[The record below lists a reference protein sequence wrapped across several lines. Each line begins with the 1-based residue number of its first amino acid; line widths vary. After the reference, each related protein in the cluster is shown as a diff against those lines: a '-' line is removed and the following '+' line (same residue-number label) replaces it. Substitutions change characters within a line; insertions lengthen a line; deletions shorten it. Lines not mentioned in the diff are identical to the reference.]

1 MKGAVLLNVLVFA
14 QLLLGARIL
23 ARMAH
28 GIGAR
33 RIRVAPAVARDNGA
47 VAVIVPVLN
56 EVDRLGPCLDGLI
69 GQGSEVREIV
79 VVDGGSYDG
88 TQDLVRA
95 YSARDGRVRLVDAS
109 PVPSDWNGKAW
120 GLQVGLEQ
128 ADAGA
133 PWVLMID
140 ADVRPKPELARSLLA
155 HAPRENVL
163 ALSVATLQELSGAL
177 EGLLHP
183 ALLTTLVY
191 RFGPPG
197 RATRRVREVQAN
209 GQCFLARRDAL
220 ERCHAVVGARAS
232 ICEDITI
239 ARALVAAGYPVG
251 FYEGEDLVSVK
262 MYRDWRD
269 AWRNW
274 PRSLPMRDQYS
285 GMSSVLGLCEVTLA
299 QALPLPLFILLLMR
313 LVTPHPR
320 PMANCPLPTPW
331 GPRCGRRA
339 SALSLKGRGER
350 VAPGG
355 ACVKGFSPSPTVRE
369 RRAGP
374 SDPRL
379 GSEGPVSHGL
389 GGEGLLALVVN
400 GVLTAVRLGVLTG
413 TARAYR
419 RVPPTYWLSPLCDV
433 PVALR
438 LCQSLLQRR
447 HTWRGRVLVNGG
459 FP

>member
-1 MKGAVLLNVLVFA
+1 MKGKRLLNVLVFA
-14 QLLLGARIL
+14 QLLLGTRVL
-23 ARMAH
+23 TRMAR

-33 RIRVAPAVARDNGA
+33 RIRVAPAVAGDDGT

-56 EVDRLGPCLDGLI
+56 EADRLEPCLDGLI

-79 VVDGGSYDG
+79 VVDGGSHDG
-88 TQDLVRA
+88 TQELVRV
-95 YSARDGRVRLVDAS
+95 YSVRDGRVRLVDAS
-109 PVPSDWNGKAW
+109 PVPPDWNGKAW

-128 ADAGA
+128 ADSGVL
-133 PWVLMID
+133 WVLMID

-155 HAPRENVL
+155 HAQREDVS
-163 ALSVATLQELSGAL
+163 ALSVATLQEVSGAL
-177 EGLLHP
+177 AGLLHP

-220 ERCHAVVGARAS
+220 ERCRAITGARAS

-251 FYEGEDLVSVK
+251 FYEGEDLVSVD

-285 GMSSVLGLCEVTLA
+285 GVSSVLGLFEVTLA
-299 QALPLPLFILLLMR
+299 QALPLPLFALLL
-313 LVTPHPR
+313 
-320 PMANCPLPTPW
+320 AYA
-331 GPRCGRRA
+331 RRTY
-339 SALSLKGRGER
+339 
-350 VAPGG
+350 P
-355 ACVKGFSPSPTVRE
+355 
-369 RRAGP
+369 
-374 SDPRL
+374 
-379 GSEGPVSHGL
+379 
-389 GGEGLLALVVN
+389 ALVVN
-400 GVLTAVRLGVLTG
+400 GALTAVRLGVLVG
-413 TARAYR
+413 TTRAYR
-419 RVPPTYWLSPLCDV
+419 RVPPTYWLSPLCDL

-438 LCQSLLQRR
+438 LWQSLLQRR

-459 FP
+459 LS

>member
-1 MKGAVLLNVLVFA
+1 MKGTGLLNILVFA
-14 QLLLGARIL
+14 QLLLGMRVF
-23 ARMAH
+23 ARMAR
-28 GIGAR
+28 GVGVR
-33 RIRVAPAVARDNGA
+33 RIRIAPAIAGDDGA

-56 EVDRLGPCLDGLI
+56 EVDRLGPCLNGLI
-69 GQGSEVREIV
+69 GQGPEVREIV
-79 VVDGGSYDG
+79 VVDGGSHDG
-88 TQDLVRA
+88 TQELVRA

-128 ADAGA
+128 ADQGA
-133 PWVLMID
+133 PWVLTID
-140 ADVRPKPELARSLLA
+140 ADVRPTPELTRSLLA
-155 HAPRENVL
+155 HAWREGVP
-163 ALSVATLQELSGAL
+163 AFSVATLQEVSGAL

-197 RATRRVREVQAN
+197 RAARRVRAVQAN

-220 ERCHAVVGARAS
+220 ERCRAFAVARAS
-232 ICEDITI
+232 ICEDVTI
-239 ARALVAAGYPVG
+239 ARTLVAAGYPVG
-251 FYEGEDLVSVK
+251 FYEEEDLVSVE

-285 GMSSVLGLCEVTLA
+285 GVSSVLGLCEVTLA

-313 LVTPHPR
+313 LITPHPR
-320 PMANCPLPTPW
+320 PMANWSL
-331 GPRCGRRA
+331 GRGRRS
-339 SALSLKGRGER
+339 SARSLKGRGEH
-350 VAPGG
+350 VATGG

-379 GSEGPVSHGL
+379 GSEGPVSHGV

-400 GVLTAVRLGVLTG
+400 GALTAVRLGVLAG

-419 RVPPTYWLSPLCDV
+419 RVPPTYWLSPLCDL

-438 LCQSLLQRR
+438 LWQSLLQRR

-459 FP
+459 LP

>member
-1 MKGAVLLNVLVFA
+1 MKGAGVLNLLVFA
-14 QLLLGARIL
+14 QLLLGARVL

-33 RIRVAPAVARDNGA
+33 RIRVAPAVTGGDGA
-47 VAVIVPVLN
+47 IAVIVPVLN

-69 GQGSEVREIV
+69 GQGSEVCEIV
-79 VVDGGSYDG
+79 VVDGGSHDG
-88 TQDLVRA
+88 TQELVRA
-95 YSARDGRVRLVDAS
+95 YSVRDGRVRLVDAS
-109 PVPSDWNGKAW
+109 PVPPDWNGKAW

-133 PWVLMID
+133 PWALMID
-140 ADVRPKPELARSLLA
+140 ADVRPKPELARSLLT
-155 HAPRENVL
+155 HAWRENVP

-220 ERCHAVVGARAS
+220 EACRAVVGARAS

-251 FYEGEDLVSVK
+251 FYEGEDLVSVE

-285 GMSSVLGLCEVTLA
+285 GASSVLGLCEVTLA

-320 PMANCPLPTPW
+320 PMANWTL
-331 GPRCGRRA
+331 GRGRGS

-350 VAPGG
+350 VATGG
-355 ACVKGFSPSPTVRE
+355 ACAKGFSPSPTVRE

-374 SDPRL
+374 SDLRL
-379 GSEGPVSHGL
+379 GSEGPVSHGS
-389 GGEGLLALVVN
+389 GGEGVFALVVN
-400 GVLTAVRLGVLTG
+400 GVLTAVRLGVLAG

-438 LCQSLLQRR
+438 LWQSLLQRR

-459 FP
+459 LP

>member
-1 MKGAVLLNVLVFA
+1 MKGAGLLNALVVA
-14 QLLLGARIL
+14 QLLLGMRVLTRVAR
-23 ARMAH
+23 

-33 RIRVAPAVARDNGA
+33 RIRVTSAVAGDNGT
-47 VAVIVPVLN
+47 VAVIVPVLD
-56 EVDRLGPCLDGLI
+56 EMDRLGPCLDRLI

-79 VVDGGSYDG
+79 VVDGGSHDG
-88 TQDLVRA
+88 TQELVRA
-95 YSARDGRVRLVDAS
+95 YSVRDGRVRLVDAS
-109 PVPSDWNGKAW
+109 PVPHDWNGKAW

-128 ADAGA
+128 ADTGA
-133 PWVLMID
+133 AWALMID
-140 ADVRPKPELARSLLA
+140 ADVRPQPELARSLLA
-155 HAPRENVL
+155 HARHENVA
-163 ALSVATLQELSGAL
+163 ALSVATRQEVSGAL
-177 EGLLHP
+177 EALLHP

-220 ERCHAVVGARAS
+220 EACRAVVGARAS

-239 ARALVAAGYPVG
+239 ARALVAAGHPVG
-251 FYEGEDLVSVK
+251 FYEGEDLVSVE

-285 GMSSVLGLCEVTLA
+285 GVSSVLGLCEVALT
-299 QALPLPLFILLLMR
+299 QALPLPLFILLLVR
-313 LVTPHPR
+313 
-320 PMANCPLPTPW
+320 A
-331 GPRCGRRA
+331 RRTY
-339 SALSLKGRGER
+339 
-350 VAPGG
+350 P
-355 ACVKGFSPSPTVRE
+355 
-369 RRAGP
+369 
-374 SDPRL
+374 
-379 GSEGPVSHGL
+379 
-389 GGEGLLALVVN
+389 ALVVD
-400 GVLTAVRLGVLTG
+400 GVLVAVRLGVLVG

-438 LCQSLLQRR
+438 LWQSLLQRR

-459 FP
+459 LP